1 MDEDKYKVLIERVDR
16 IQIVVDKIEADIDKI
31 YKDNQELSIRVG
43 GAENQLRE
51 LREAVQHLP
60 QDTKD
65 KVTAAVKPVITE
77 AKELKETIKEKEG
90 SSYERAI
97 CKFLQKGLA
106 VDSAKQNINNKA
118 AFFFFQFLHFVT

>member
-16 IQIVVDKIEADIDKI
+16 IQIVADKIEADIDKI

-51 LREAVQHLP
+51 LRNSVNNLP

-65 KVTAAVKPVITE
+65 KVTAAVKPMITE
-77 AKELKETIKEKEG
+77 AKELKETIQEKRVLVMKEQ
-90 SSYERAI
+90 SVNFFR
-97 CKFLQKGLA
+97 
-106 VDSAKQNINNKA
+106 KA
-118 AFFFFQFLHFVT
+118 WGWFKNAG